1 MKLDNK
7 VIKSI
12 LSKIEAKS
20 TSEEEIIILE
30 NYDDESIK
38 YHLKKLIEAGFV
50 IEVSWKKTFEQPEFR
65 PRDLTMDGHKL
76 LQALN
81 QSNIHK
87 ALKALQPIVTTTAA
101 KALIDYLIQS

>member
-1 MKLDNK
+1 MKLNNK

-12 LSKIEAKS
+12 LSEVEDKS
-20 TSEEEIIILE
+20 TSVEAIIILE
-30 NYDDESIK
+30 NHDNESIK

-50 IEVSWKKTFEQPEFR
+50 REVSWKKTFEQPEFR
-65 PRDLTMDGHKL
+65 PTDLTIDGHKR

-87 ALKALQPIVTTTAA
+87 ALKALKPIVATTAA
-101 KALIDYLIQS
+101 KALIDHLL